1 MRVKYYYSSKLA
13 RKNRKP
19 DNINAHRIPFPKL
32 AREVIQKSDI
42 LLEVLDARFI
52 DKTRNLELEKE
63 ASRLGKKIIFVLNK
77 ADLISVSDLKLN
89 YDLTSLQP
97 YVLFSSKNKIGR
109 ARLRQVINI
118 EASKIKFDQVKVG
131 VIGYPNT
138 GKSTLINILAGGK
151 RAGTSPRA
159 GFTKAIQKIR
169 FNKKIIILDS
179 PGVISEDEINSI
191 NAKIVK
197 KQTEIGVKNYDMVKY
212 PDLIINEI
220 MKEHSTIFDKFYGVD
235 SEGDVELL
243 LEKLGRKWK
252 FLKKKGEVDYDRTA
266 RKILKDWQEGKTRKS

>member
-19 DNINAHRIPFPKL
+19 DNINAHKIPFPTL
-32 AREVIQKSDI
+32 AREVIKKSDI

-52 DKTRNLELEKE
+52 DKTRNRELEEE
-63 ASRLGKKIIFVLNK
+63 ARKQGKKIIFVLNK

-89 YDLTSLQP
+89 YDLSSLIP
-97 YVLFSSKNKIGR
+97 YVLFSSKNKVGR

-118 EASKIKFDQVKVG
+118 EASKIKFEQVRVG

-159 GFTKAIQKIR
+159 GFTKSIQKIR

-191 NAKIVK
+191 NARIVK
-197 KQTEIGVKNYDMVKY
+197 KQAEIGVKNYDKVKY

-220 MKEHSTIFDKFYGVD
+220 MKEHPTIFDKFYGVD
-235 SEGDVELL
+235 SEGDVEIL
-243 LEKLGRKWK
+243 LEKLGRKWN
-252 FLKKKGEVDYDRTA
+252 FLKKKGEADYDRTA
-266 RKILKDWQEGKTRKS
+266 RKILKDWQEGKIR